1 MFTEFS
7 LHLNL
12 RIYQVLKSLSTES
25 VAFITKYLFPRLS
38 IHGFPWFP
46 FKNVHDP
53 EWPVIILMVNS
64 MDDTDIYSYLKKK
77 VHFTGILNTL
87 LLQELAV
94 LLFLQLVYIKIY
106 YLKYSSRI
114 I

>member
-1 MFTEFS
+1 
-7 LHLNL
+7 
-12 RIYQVLKSLSTES
+12 
-25 VAFITKYLFPRLS
+25 
-38 IHGFPWFP
+38 
-46 FKNVHDP
+46 
-53 EWPVIILMVNS
+53 MVNS